1 MFTPFIQPEHLVVLV
16 LVYQSL
22 LFNSNFVSQWVATVT
37 HHVVVFISSLSSDT
51 AAGEAQD
58 HGQHGG
64 AAAAVR
70 GGGPGLWRPAGGL
83 HAAVPVPAAAVQR
96 HERAGDATQ
105 TADKGKNKEETSK

>member
-1 MFTPFIQPEHLVVLV
+1 MFTPFIQPEHLVVHY

-22 LFNSNFVSQWVATVT
+22 LFNSDFVSQLVAHRVA
-37 HHVVVFISSLSSDT
+37 VFISSLSFDT

-70 GGGPGLWRPAGGL
+70 GGGPGLWWPAGGL
-83 HAAVPVPAAAVQR
+83 HTAVPVPAAAI
-96 HERAGDATQ
+96 
-105 TADKGKNKEETSK
+105 